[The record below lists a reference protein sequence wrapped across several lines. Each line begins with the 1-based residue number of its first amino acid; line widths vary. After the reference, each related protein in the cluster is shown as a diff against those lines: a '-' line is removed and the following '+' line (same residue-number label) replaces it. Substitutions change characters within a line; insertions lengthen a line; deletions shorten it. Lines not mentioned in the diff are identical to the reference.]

1 MPFPKCLSPWC
12 LGGASP
18 YYLVVAIH
26 ASIKED
32 LDHSLVAIPCCQVQ
46 RGVLLSVAT
55 QEVGVCVEEHLHHLQ
70 PPVERCQVQRGLEFV
85 VSHGGVC
92 ELLQEHLHHLRV
104 AILCC
109 TMQGRLVVVVL
120 RVNKHIASERR
131 QAGIWLGESH
141 IKPLKFK

>member
-1 MPFPKCLSPWC
+1 MVLVPFPKCLRSLC
-12 LGGASP
+12 LGGALP

-46 RGVLLSVAT
+46 RGVLLSVAA
-55 QEVGVCVEEHLHHLQ
+55 QKVGVCIEEHLHHLQ

-92 ELLQEHLHHLRV
+92 ELLQEHLHHLCV

-109 TMQGRLVVVVL
+109 TMQGCLVVIVL
-120 RVNKHIASERR
+120 RVNKHITSERW
-131 QAGIWLGESH
+131 QAGI
-141 IKPLKFK
+141 